1 MENDVKYTGPE
12 EKLFPRFA
20 EPGVSVQGVSHLYAC
35 LFFLPYNWPDPHL
48 GGHSRIPCR
57 TPSISLNKQLFTT
70 LRFKGMCAGSKI
82 C

>member
-1 MENDVKYTGPE
+1 MENDIKYTGPE

-48 GGHSRIPCR
+48 VDTPGFLAGHH
-57 TPSISLNKQLFTT
+57 LFP
-70 LRFKGMCAGSKI
+70 
-82 C
+82 